1 DVGETHKVIV
11 NRRCW
16 TAELRRKRAR
26 ERYALLSVEDK
37 EARNK
42 KAREKRQQKKEDS
55 QGDNQSAT
63 TADVCITSWLN
74 GAFSKVAKAVHVAG
88 SRTRE
93 KFQIAVSNLTA
104 KVYDLQKAQLVKKL
118 ESGVR
123 ENSSIS
129 IHPGELLHIAL
140 A

>member
-1 DVGETHKVIV
+1 MITP
-11 NRRCW
+11 RR
-16 TAELRRKRAR
+16 
-26 ERYALLSVEDK
+26 LSF
-37 EARNK
+37 
-42 KAREKRQQKKEDS
+42 
-55 QGDNQSAT
+55 T
-63 TADVCITSWLN
+63 
-74 GAFSKVAKAVHVAG
+74 VAKAVHVAG